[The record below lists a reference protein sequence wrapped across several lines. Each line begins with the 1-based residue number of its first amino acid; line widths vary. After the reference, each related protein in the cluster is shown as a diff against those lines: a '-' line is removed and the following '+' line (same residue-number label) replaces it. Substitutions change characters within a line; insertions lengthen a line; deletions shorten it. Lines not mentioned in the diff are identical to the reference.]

1 VNHLKKLYIG
11 GRWVAP
17 ALPVLMDLISP
28 DSETPCAQVACGSAL
43 DVDRAVDAARQAFP
57 EYSRQ
62 SREARATLMRNIVKR
77 YEARRTELAEAITRE
92 MGAPISLS
100 LGVHTATALSVA
112 NHMISVLE
120 KFEFETRRGSTLIVH
135 EPIGVCGL
143 ITSWNSPL
151 FVTFLKLAPALAAGC
166 TVVVKPSEQAPLSAV
181 LLAEILDE
189 AGLPEG
195 VFNLVQGDGRTVGAA
210 IAVHPGIDML
220 SFTGSTQTGIRIA
233 QDGATTVKR
242 VVQEL
247 GGKSANIL
255 LPDADFTQA
264 VQQGVAQCFNNSG
277 QICVAP
283 TRMLVPTERLD
294 EVKALA
300 KKAAE
305 AMIVG
310 DPRLNE
316 TQLGPV
322 ATRAQFDKVQSLIA
336 AGIQE
341 GAELVTGG
349 LGRPPHL
356 DRGYYVRP
364 TVFAGVHN
372 DMRIARE
379 EIFGPVLSIIPYRSE
394 EEAIQIA
401 NDSTFGLSGYVRGK
415 DMVRAQRVAARLR
428 CGTVNINYPPSDPAA
443 PIGGYR
449 QSGNGREKGEA
460 GLMEYL
466 ETKAIIGYGAT

>member
-1 VNHLKKLYIG
+1 M
-11 GRWVAP
+11 AP
-17 ALPVLMDLISP
+17 ASPASMDLLAP
-28 DSETPCAQVACGSAL
+28 DSETLCAKVACGSAA
-43 DVDRAVDAARQAFP
+43 DVDRAVVAARRAFP
-57 EYSRQ
+57 AYSRQ
-62 SREARATLMRNIVKR
+62 PRETRVTLLRNIVKR
-77 YEARRTELAEAITRE
+77 YEARRTELAEAVTRE

-100 LGVHTATALSVA
+100 LGVHTAAGLSVA

-120 KFEFETRRGSTLIVH
+120 NFAFQIRRGSTLIVH

-143 ITSWNSPL
+143 ITPWNSPL
-151 FVTFLKLAPALAAGC
+151 FVTLLKLAPALAAGC
-166 TVVVKPSEQAPLSAV
+166 TVVLKPSEGAPLSAV
-181 LLAEILDE
+181 LLAEILEE

-195 VFNLVQGDGRTVGAA
+195 VFNMVQGDGATVGAA
-210 IAVHPGIDML
+210 IAKHPGVDMI

-233 QDGATTVKR
+233 QDGAITVKR

-255 LPDADFTQA
+255 LADADFSQA
-264 VQQGVAQCFNNSG
+264 VAQGVAQCFNNSG

-283 TRMLVPTERLD
+283 SRMLVPLERQD

-300 KKAAE
+300 KEAAD

-310 DPRLNE
+310 DPWSKE

-322 ATRAQFDKVQSLIA
+322 ATRAQFDRIQSLIA
-336 AGIQE
+336 AGIRE

-349 LGRPPHL
+349 LGRPQHL

-364 TVFAGVHN
+364 TVFAEVRN

-379 EIFGPVLSIIPYRSE
+379 EIFGPVLAIIPYRSE

-401 NDSTFGLSGYVRGK
+401 NDSAFGLSAYVRGK
-415 DMVRAQRVAARLR
+415 DIARARRVAASLR
-428 CGTVNINYPPSDPAA
+428 SGTVNINYPPNDPAA

-466 ETKAIIGYGAT
+466 ETKAIVGYGAN